1 MQDIFFLQDIVY
13 KPSYV
18 RVLHASPDAPPVDI
32 YVNDQLIYSKLKY
45 QEFTEYIPVTPGQ
58 YNVKVYATGTTKDP
72 VIDTIIDVVAN
83 QDYTI
88 AATGLLKDIKAL
100 VVHDTALLLP
110 ANSGQV
116 KVVHLSPNAPAVD
129 VTLPDGTILFKDI
142 EYKEVSNNLI
152 VPSSKYTIQLRV
164 NGTDQVVLTVPNVLI
179 KPDKYY
185 TVYAVGLVGNQETP
199 LQVLIALDKASY

>member
-1 MQDIFFLQDIVY
+1 MQDIYFLQDIVF

-18 RVLHASPDAPPVDI
+18 RALHASPDAPPVDI
-32 YVNDQLIYSKLKY
+32 YVNDRLIYSGLEYK
-45 QEFTEYIPVTPGQ
+45 EFTEYIPVTPGQ
-58 YNVKVYATGTTKDP
+58 YNIKIFATGTTTNP

-83 QDYTI
+83 QDYTV
-88 AATGLLKDIKAL
+88 AATGLLENIKAL
-100 VVHDTALLLP
+100 VVHDSALLLP
-110 ANSGQV
+110 PDSGQI
-116 KVVHLSPNAPAVD
+116 KVVHLSPNAPTVD
-129 VTLPDGTILFKDI
+129 VTLPDGTILFENI

-152 VPSSKYTIQLRV
+152 VPASKYTIQLRV
-164 NGTDQVVLTVPNVLI
+164 HGTDKVVLTVPNVLI